1 MISFNL
7 NSLKFYSSIS
17 QNNNNYNFFENIYK
31 ELQIDKIIIPENYS
45 IIPEQDQITDV
56 VQYTVNNQRY
66 LFVLLSQLT
75 TLPQLKIL
83 FEIMNKKIQDQ
94 RKFFSEKGLF
104 ENHNMYNCLTISIIT
119 DEVIRKILLDGSNN
133 LCNAQKIIFQNNDND
148 SSIAYHYLIK
158 GYFEYPFVI
167 NNTIINF
174 FSNIISIESF
184 LIRNKKIET
193 KVFIY
198 EFLKTYFQEDIKKI
212 NQSQKEINKNEFPFY
227 KYYDKYNQRQH
238 TTLTQEEKSEK
249 EENFR
254 NIVLQ
259 LSSSIF
265 HFNENHN
272 LSTVFDR
279 SIKGVEEILIVLF
292 NVNSDTQ
299 TDLMIK
305 EEDLQFLITLQNTS
319 TNFHD
324 FLQDTTEEIV
334 RNHISTNEEIDSSFK
349 NIKEII
355 TKYRDELKKEP
366 IEQNDL
372 SSLLT
377 KVCKYLASFVSIKIN
392 LYKSIIYQITYDK
405 SKQRVNFFQSVKNF
419 LQNFMYKITDTKLDI
434 HNYLKNYFLKLIDKT
449 HVHKWNDNC
458 QEQLH
463 KSKFFRDL
471 LEEFIIFCDDQE
483 ETIMKIAKEKQ
494 IVFVDNRLKVTEVKS
509 SNQSLTKQFAPLNLN
524 KQFTKE
530 EKFFPFKDEKS
541 FNKYQKQYLE
551 KPNKE
556 VLGGK
561 SKKTNRQ
568 FAMIL
573 FFLSIFIGG
582 SVALLVKYPN
592 ILQTFHNSKPMI
604 KKHNESDLDDEWEE
618 QQNTPIFQEQTK
630 PKRIT

>member
-31 ELQIDKIIIPENYS
+31 ELQIDKIIIPEKYS

-94 RKFFSEKGLF
+94 RQFFSEKGLF
-104 ENHNMYNCLTISIIT
+104 ENHNIYNCLIISIIT
-119 DEVIRKILLDGSNN
+119 DEVIRKILLDDSNN

-167 NNTIINF
+167 NNTIIHF

-184 LIRNKKIET
+184 FIRNKKIEI
-193 KVFIY
+193 KIFIY

-212 NQSQKEINKNEFPFY
+212 NQPQKEINKNEFPFY
-227 KYYDKYNQRQH
+227 KYYDKYNQRQN

-254 NIVLQ
+254 SIVLQ

-272 LSTVFDR
+272 LSTMFDR

-292 NVNSDTQ
+292 NVNSDKQ
-299 TDLMIK
+299 SDLIIK
-305 EEDLQFLITLQNTS
+305 EEDLRFLITLQNTS
-319 TNFHD
+319 TNFQD
-324 FLQDTTEEIV
+324 FLQCITNEIV

-355 TKYRDELKKEP
+355 TKYREELKKEP

-372 SSLLT
+372 LSLLT
-377 KVCKYLASFVSIKIN
+377 KVCQYLASFVSIKIN
-392 LYKSIIYQITYDK
+392 LYQSIIYQITYDE
-405 SKQRVNFFQSVKNF
+405 SKQRVNFFQSIKNF

-458 QEQLH
+458 QEQLQ
-463 KSKFFRDL
+463 KSKFFHFL
-471 LEEFIIFCDDQE
+471 LEEFIIFCDDKE

-494 IVFVDNRLKVTEVKS
+494 IVFIDNRLKVIKEKS
-509 SNQSLTKQFAPLNLN
+509 SNQSLTKQFAPLNLS
-524 KQFTKE
+524 KQLTTE
-530 EKFFPFKDEKS
+530 EKFFPFKDKKS
-541 FNKYQKQYLE
+541 FNKYQKQYFE
-551 KPNKE
+551 KPKKE

-561 SKKTNRQ
+561 SKKTNGN

-573 FFLSIFIGG
+573 FFLSVFIGG
-582 SVALLVKYPN
+582 SLALLVKYPN
-592 ILQTFHNSKPMI
+592 ILQTFRNSKPMI
-604 KKHNESDLDDEWEE
+604 KKHNESDLDEQYESEE
-618 QQNTPIFQEQTK
+618 ETSIFHEKIK